1 MTWRIMTVIIPC
13 RPDIIHQLH
22 NQYYTN
28 TRDSDYLTITT
39 LIFTFTYKSSAN
51 GWFAIQ
57 RGLESAI
64 LRSLAIYKVYLAV
77 NLAFLMHIKTPSC
90 NSKNASIIRELKN
103 VSQLICPTLTQT
115 DQFRH
120 LQGHH
125 HELLTLLTSQPRLP
139 QQLWILA

>member
-1 MTWRIMTVIIPC
+1 
-13 RPDIIHQLH
+13 
-22 NQYYTN
+22 
-28 TRDSDYLTITT
+28 
-39 LIFTFTYKSSAN
+39 
-51 GWFAIQ
+51 
-57 RGLESAI
+57 
-64 LRSLAIYKVYLAV
+64 
-77 NLAFLMHIKTPSC
+77 MHIKTPSC

-139 QQLWILA
+139 QQLLNTRSVRPAHGSGSADNLLQIAKYCGSIKRHESVDSLIDNGRTMGARTNEIEGKDYSSTLPTLHSVIEVVLVVLWFWLS